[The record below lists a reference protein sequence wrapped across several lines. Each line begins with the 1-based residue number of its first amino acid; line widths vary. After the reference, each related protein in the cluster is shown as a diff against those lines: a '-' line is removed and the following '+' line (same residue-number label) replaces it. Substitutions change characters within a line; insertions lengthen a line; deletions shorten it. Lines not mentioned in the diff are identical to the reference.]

1 MKAQFDYKSKK
12 TLIIVAIALVLLIAA
27 IIGTVAFIK
36 GNNDSAAAMTEGDAQ
51 VTTDGENNGGD
62 NNANPADNA
71 SEGTNNGEIPVI
83 DDNGNTGDNQ
93 PANNAGNNSTTN
105 GGTTSNGTTTG
116 STNNGT
122 TTGTTNPNVPS
133 EEYIQETII
142 QGEDKKVEETT
153 KIGWEP
159 VGVSALTATT
169 KLGINKA
176 TLENQKFAYI
186 EGDSLEDAPV
196 KTGAQKGQKI
206 TYVIEI
212 KNTSKMD
219 ANNIRI
225 YDTIPEGTTLVENSI
240 SDQGINENG
249 RIYWRTNIP
258 AEAPVKLS
266 FTVEITAQN
275 GNILNFAMVDGNPTN
290 ETSTEVKHYYTVE
303 HYKENLDGTYELVKT
318 EKVEDVS
325 EGDDT
330 HYTLEEYKGFTPGE
344 VENDGAKVPDNDDLV
359 IKVKYDRNKYPYTIN
374 FVELGNETNILATE
388 KGEAKYEDSVPV
400 VEKTDITGFTFES
413 KDKDNIVID
422 TENNTAT
429 VYYTRNSY
437 KVTYKYEG
445 KVPTGASTLP
455 AEATYKY
462 EENVTVAEKATAPGY
477 KFSGWDK
484 QNFTMPAENVVIK
497 GSFTANKDTKYT
509 VEHYIEKLDGTGF
522 ELKETTPKAGTTDT
536 EVTATPN
543 SYEGFEFDATVE
555 GTKQSGIV
563 TGDGKLVLKL
573 YYTRNSYDYVIN
585 HVEKGNVTNVL
596 AEAEKG
602 SAKYGD
608 TIAVNY
614 KTNIEGF
621 SYDSETTKEI
631 EIKTTGNTAT
641 VYYTRNSYDYVINHV
656 EKGNVTNVLAEAEKG
671 SAKYGD
677 TIDVNYKTNIEG
689 FSYDSETTK
698 KIEIKTTGNEA
709 TVYYTRNIHNVIY
722 KITGTIDANENFATQ
737 EYKYGET
744 ITAVAEPT
752 HKGYTFSGWST
763 IPTTMPD
770 HDVIVTGNF
779 RANTNTAYTVK
790 HHLQKLNA
798 DASDKVNGY
807 EVPADGTENK
817 TGTTGTLTTATSKIY
832 TGFTAQSFDQKTI
845 AGNGT
850 TVVDIY
856 YTRNSYDYVINH
868 VEKGNPT
875 NALAEAETGSA
886 QYGASIPVT
895 EKTNITG
902 FTYESKDKANIVI
915 NTESNTAT
923 VYYTRNSY
931 KVTYEYEGTIP
942 TGASTLPAEAT
953 YQYEANVIVAA
964 NATAPG
970 YTFSGWDRQNFTMP
984 AENVVIKGSFTANTN
999 TAYTVIHHL
1008 QKLNADASD
1017 KVNGY
1022 EVPADGTENKTGT
1035 TGTLTTATSKI
1046 YTGFTAQS
1054 FDQKTIAG
1062 DGTTVVDIY
1071 YTRDICN
1078 YTVKYYYEIYDE
1090 TNKEYSYELDNNKT
1104 AIKQAQFGD
1113 TITSYDD
1120 KCITGYEFEKDEGKP
1135 LSIVKDETQNVI
1147 NVYYKK
1153 QGFTYQVEYYTEDLN
1168 ANTYTKVDSLTE
1180 KNLTGKFGDTA
1191 TYTVKDITGFTYK
1204 AEKTTPQNATIPAN
1218 NNLIIKLYYDRNSYN
1233 YTIEYYYDGEKDADA
1248 TEPLSAE
1255 YGAQVSTYPDKSN
1268 GYTFESDTGAITI
1281 GTVVANNVIKVYYAK
1296 PTFSIVKTGA
1306 TTAKVGETV
1315 TYTIRVTETSN
1326 KVGGTIK
1333 VTDALP
1339 EGLTF
1344 VEASDNG
1351 KQNADGDVEW
1361 SITLGK
1367 GEYKS
1372 VTVKA
1377 TVNNNK
1383 IGMDITNIAILD
1395 DAENEE
1401 DKTKSEKT
1409 TSVDELQAVAH
1420 ELTPGQTGKD
1430 AANIILV
1437 MDLSSSMNEKIKEF
1451 VECTH
1456 KHKTW
1461 WGEEYCPE
1469 GCTEQSDGTWGQWK
1483 ETSTTRLAAAK
1494 KSAQD
1499 FINSLYTDSSSKA
1512 TVTVVTFNKEEVS
1525 KNNKYVGPRVL
1536 KFGTAENQ
1544 TTATSSNYTQLVEAI
1559 GNIDIGTATSGY
1571 GTYIK
1576 EALDTTY
1583 DTIYGTNGVASKY
1596 PNNSN
1601 YVIFLGDGEPSD
1613 KNDSY
1618 KTKINKSADKIKNA
1632 GATIYSIGFGEDVA
1646 DSESTGYKVLYGISS
1661 TPKKVYT
1668 ASDSV
1673 ALTNIFKNLAGGM
1686 TDKPNETT
1694 DGKIVVTPARTLY
1707 FNTENGKKEYIIVQ
1721 YKGTTILECKSQ
1733 TELDNSAYLSYADGK
1748 LTFDIN
1754 AWNSVKGNTQITTG
1768 GEDLVLNY
1776 YIVRAD

>member
-856 YTRNSYDYVINH
+856 YTR
-868 VEKGNPT
+868 
-875 NALAEAETGSA
+875 
-886 QYGASIPVT
+886 
-895 EKTNITG
+895 
-902 FTYESKDKANIVI
+902 
-915 NTESNTAT
+915 
-923 VYYTRNSY
+923 
-931 KVTYEYEGTIP
+931 
-942 TGASTLPAEAT
+942 
-953 YQYEANVIVAA
+953 
-964 NATAPG
+964 
-970 YTFSGWDRQNFTMP
+970 
-984 AENVVIKGSFTANTN
+984 
-999 TAYTVIHHL
+999 
-1008 QKLNADASD
+1008 
-1017 KVNGY
+1017 
-1022 EVPADGTENKTGT
+1022 
-1035 TGTLTTATSKI
+1035 
-1046 YTGFTAQS
+1046 
-1054 FDQKTIAG
+1054 
-1062 DGTTVVDIY
+1062 
-1071 YTRDICN
+1071 DICN